1 MVKRVV
7 CVSGCFN
14 TNSLTPRTLDW
25 IRSSTPESFRKDVA
39 PLAKRYDEAS
49 PDGPTHFPV
58 VFEKTKRLWLNEPDI
73 PHEDLAKIIAP
84 MLIMAADGDSIT
96 AEHTL
101 ELFRSIKGAQ
111 LCIIPGATHLLL
123 SERPDATN
131 GAILDFLLA
140 DDKEKK
146 KSAM

>member
-1 MVKRVV
+1 
-7 CVSGCFN
+7 VSGCFN

-39 PLAKRYDEAS
+39 PLVKRYDEAS

-73 PHEDLAKIIAP
+73 PHEDLAEIIPPA
-84 MLIMAADGDSIT
+84 LIMAADRDGIT

-123 SERPDATN
+123 SEKPDATN

-140 DDKEKK
+140 DEKERKNPRCRGETLV
-146 KSAM
+146 